1 MTFKAGESGNPSG
14 RPKENAAIKAL
25 AREHTETAI
34 QVLATALSDPDP
46 RVQIK
51 AAEVLLDRGYGK
63 AAQAITGED
72 GDAIKVDASLRV
84 IGIPPG

>member
-1 MTFKAGESGNPSG
+1 MAFQPGQSGNPSG

-34 QVLATALSDPDP
+34 QVLAAALADPDP

-63 AAQAITGED
+63 PSQAVAVTGED
-72 GDAIKVDASLRV
+72 GGAVEMSLKVT
-84 IGIPPG
+84 GIPPA